1 MCLFSSS
8 GKEWVK
14 FYCLFELQRLLL
26 NNLKTR
32 TEKKKMIISEFRNL
46 LLINLGWQPL
56 ANFLTTCLKV
66 AKRHFLIGSSIWF
79 PDTYTQRKSVL
90 KIIVC

>member
-1 MCLFSSS
+1 MS
-8 GKEWVK
+8 EV
-14 FYCLFELQRLLL
+14 LLL
-26 NNLKTR
+26 VWAPKIITKQFEDKNW
-32 TEKKKMIISEFRNL
+32 KKKMIISEFRNL